1 MSEGWLSCFQ
11 SSSPGLNC
19 EIPLRG
25 TNGTLTFFELDQE
38 VVVPFYWGRF
48 KEDSVYCRPGNKEIK
63 IDMLKKKRNQHL
75 FSDKAEKPETFAW
88 TPSMSVYSWPQI
100 NLSGKYNPPL
110 YHLSLL
116 ILAYEHTRMPA
127 SGDSQQ
133 PMKDKCLLFFFFP
146 VLHENGR
153 QENSPSMQAPIS
165 ASPGPPHRSLSHTLT
180 YRGLANLN
188 NTGGSVR
195 FFCLVFISPSVSLS
209 FFFFLDRNRS
219 HSCKN
224 GPARFQFTSWTSV
237 NKMSTVSSPPT
248 FRREAR
254 RSTVDNRRR
263 GAIDRP
269 IEQSMKASDLSAQ
282 VKTTLITHTQ
292 EVKWWTGPVTCF
304 FFFYKEVSRDRF
316 SLNGKPCHIYL
327 LCWFCIY

>member
-63 IDMLKKKRNQHL
+63 IDMLKKKRNRRL

-116 ILAYEHTRMPA
+116 IPAYEHTRMPT

-209 FFFFLDRNRS
+209 FFFF
-219 HSCKN
+219 
-224 GPARFQFTSWTSV
+224 
-237 NKMSTVSSPPT
+237 
-248 FRREAR
+248 
-254 RSTVDNRRR
+254 
-263 GAIDRP
+263 
-269 IEQSMKASDLSAQ
+269 
-282 VKTTLITHTQ
+282 
-292 EVKWWTGPVTCF
+292 
-304 FFFYKEVSRDRF
+304 SR
-316 SLNGKPCHIYL
+316 
-327 LCWFCIY
+327 

>member
-1 MSEGWLSCFQ
+1 ML
-11 SSSPGLNC
+11 
-19 EIPLRG
+19 
-25 TNGTLTFFELDQE
+25 
-38 VVVPFYWGRF
+38 
-48 KEDSVYCRPGNKEIK
+48 VYR
-63 IDMLKKKRNQHL
+63 
-75 FSDKAEKPETFAW
+75 
-88 TPSMSVYSWPQI
+88 WPQI

-116 ILAYEHTRMPA
+116 IPAYEHTRMPT

-133 PMKDKCLLFFFFP
+133 PMKDKCLLFFFLP

-165 ASPGPPHRSLSHTLT
+165 ASPGPPHRSLSHTST
-180 YRGLANLN
+180 HRGLTNLN

-195 FFCLVFISPSVSLS
+195 FLSRLYLSVCLSLS
-209 FFFFLDRNRS
+209 LFFFFLDTNRS

-269 IEQSMKASDLSAQ
+269 IEQRMKASDPSAQ

-292 EVKWWTGPVTCF
+292 EVKWWSGPVTHFLFLF
-304 FFFYKEVSRDRF
+304 F
-316 SLNGKPCHIYL
+316 
-327 LCWFCIY
+327 